1 MTTLRSRT
9 RRFRCTPAWAFAL
22 TGMLV
27 GCAATGPV
35 PPDDVLARQTSDLI
49 GRAIQFPENPLIRVQ
64 GIEAAAELRLI
75 HLRPAIL
82 AALRDESPAV
92 RFAACAALGEL
103 GDASSREAI
112 RPLLQDANPSVRLGA
127 YYALERLGEPLYR
140 RPWAAALREDPDPA
154 VRRNA
159 VLLLGLLKDPR
170 VRPLLMRASSEDP
183 DEGVRVQALEGLALL
198 GDAEAIGRCRMYA
211 FGGVDYRQVF
221 ATLVLGRVEGDQW
234 LGALRA
240 RLTGATHLETRLA
253 AARGLGMHGRA
264 EGYDLALQSL
274 SFNSPRAGVPED
286 PPANQIM
293 RVRSMAALALGEI
306 GDRRALGPLYAL
318 MADPDDPRVQ
328 IAAARAIL
336 MILARRPAASA
347 PAG

>member
-1 MTTLRSRT
+1 MTTPCFPTRLFTRT
-9 RRFRCTPAWAFAL
+9 PPWSLVLA
-22 TGMLV
+22 GMLA
-27 GCAATGPV
+27 GCAATGPLPADGILV
-35 PPDDVLARQTSDLI
+35 RQTADLI
-49 GRAIQFPENPLIRVQ
+49 GRAIQFPENPLIRAQ
-64 GIEAAAELRLI
+64 GIEAAAELRLVE
-75 HLRPAIL
+75 LRPAIL
-82 AALRDESPAV
+82 AALKDESPAV
-92 RFAACAALGEL
+92 RFAACAALGEM
-103 GDASSREAI
+103 GDAGIRDAV

-127 YYALERLGEPLYR
+127 CYALERLGEPHYR
-140 RPWAAALREDPDPA
+140 RPWVAALRGDPDPA

-183 DEGVRVQALEGLALL
+183 DEGVRVQALEALALL

-221 ATLVLGRVEGDQW
+221 ATLVLGRVQGDQW

-240 RLTGATHLETRLA
+240 RLAGAAYLETRLA
-253 AARGLGMHGRA
+253 AARGLGMHGRSD
-264 EGYDLALQSL
+264 GYDLALRSL
-274 SFNSPRAGVPED
+274 SFNSPRADVPED
-286 PPANQIM
+286 PPANQVM

-306 GDRRALGPLYAL
+306 GDRRALGPLYTL

-336 MILARRPAASA
+336 MILSRRPPASG
-347 PAG
+347 PVG